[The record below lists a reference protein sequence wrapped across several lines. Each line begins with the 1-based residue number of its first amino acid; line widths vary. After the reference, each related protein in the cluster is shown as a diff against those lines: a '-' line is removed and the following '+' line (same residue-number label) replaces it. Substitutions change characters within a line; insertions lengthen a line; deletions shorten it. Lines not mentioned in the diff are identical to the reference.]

1 MDWLQWILF
10 CIVAYLLGSVPFGLL
25 IGRTMGTD
33 IRKHGSGNIG
43 ATNVTRTLGRKLGIL
58 TLCLDILKGWLP
70 VTIAKNLLEGQENFE
85 VILAATALC
94 AFLGHCYPIFLHF
107 KGGKGVATAAGVFLA
122 ICPQALA
129 LAFLSF
135 TAVVWLTGFVSAG
148 SLTAALVMPLLQMFF
163 LPSFPISI
171 ATWTIAALVWW
182 KHRDNIQR
190 LLRGEEKGWK
200 KTS

>member
-10 CIVAYLLGSVPFGLL
+10 CFGAYLSGSIPFGLL
-25 IGRTMGTD
+25 ISKIRGTD

-43 ATNVTRTLGRKLGIL
+43 ATNVTRTLGKKLGIL
-58 TLCLDILKGWLP
+58 TLCLDVFKGWLP
-70 VTIAKNLLEGQENFE
+70 VTVCANLLQGHENAE
-85 VILAATALC
+85 QLLAATALC
-94 AFLGHCYPIFLHF
+94 AFLGHCYSIFLRF

-122 ICPQALA
+122 VCPQALA
-129 LAFLSF
+129 IALLSF
-135 TAVVWLTGFVSAG
+135 IIVVWRTGFVSAG

-163 LPSFPISI
+163 LPSVPVSM

-200 KTS
+200 RTG

>member
-1 MDWLQWILF
+1 MDWLQRILF
-10 CIVAYLLGSVPFGLL
+10 CVGAYLLGSIPFGLL
-25 IGRTMGTD
+25 IGKAMGTD

-58 TLCLDILKGWLP
+58 TLSLDVLKGWLP
-70 VTIAKNLLEGQENFE
+70 VIISANLLQGQENFE
-85 VILAATALC
+85 SILSATALC
-94 AFLGHCYPIFLHF
+94 AFLGHCYSIFLRF
-107 KGGKGVATAAGVFLA
+107 QGGKGVATAAGVFLA

-129 LAFLSF
+129 IALLSF
-135 TAVVWLTGFVSAG
+135 IIVVWRTGFVSAG

-163 LPSFPISI
+163 LPSLPVSI

-190 LLRGEEKGWK
+190 LLRGKEKGWK
-200 KTS
+200 KQH

>member
-10 CIVAYLLGSVPFGLL
+10 CVGAYLLGSIPFGLL
-25 IGRTMGTD
+25 IGKAMGTD

-58 TLCLDILKGWLP
+58 TLGLDVLKGWVP
-70 VTIAKNLLEGQENFE
+70 VTISTNLLQGHENSE
-85 VILAATALC
+85 TILAATALC
-94 AFLGHCYPIFLHF
+94 AFLGHCYPIFLRFH
-107 KGGKGVATAAGVFLA
+107 GGKGVATAAGVFLA

-129 LAFLSF
+129 IALLSF
-135 TAVVWLTGFVSAG
+135 IIVVWRTGFVSAG

-163 LPSFPISI
+163 LPSIPVSI

-182 KHRDNIQR
+182 KHRENIRR
-190 LLRGEEKGWK
+190 LIRREEKGWK
-200 KTS
+200 KQH